1 MAPASNRSGR
11 SSGWACACPI
21 KHELEQAC
29 AALQFDEV
37 SPSEILTPH
46 ERPVLTVDGPTVQI
60 VLRTAR
66 YDDHAESVAL
76 GEMTLLVAPK
86 SIVSIRHGQASQLAP
101 VRAALELDPDRLR
114 LGPMA
119 VLTAVIGRV
128 VGDYGPAL
136 DGFEH
141 DVVEAE
147 LDVFTDI
154 HRQPVERL
162 YRLKRE
168 VRRTLVAFDAL
179 QDPLNRLIRALNQRI
194 PEELIADLNEVR
206 RSARPGGDPGDLALG
221 AARRGTHREPDPDH
235 GAAEQRHA
243 QDQRLGGDGGRPD
256 DDRRDLRHEL
266 RFDAGTR
273 FTVRLSDRAGRD
285 GRHRRVAVP
294 VLQTQRLAL
303 NSVDLDHHFAEGAP
317 LAHVAQRVRY
327 LIEPERAVDVDGD
340 VAGHAQVGERLEMRR
355 PLMHRRA
362 DPGGDP

>member
-1 MAPASNRSGR
+1 VIIDCAAYVDGKRFDVDPDPASLCRWEQDVAPLHQSGGAGVR
-11 SSGWACACPI
+11 PGHAFVWLGLRVPDQN
-21 KHELEQAC
+21 ELEQAC
-29 AALQFDEV
+29 AALQLDEV

-66 YDDHAESVAL
+66 YDDRTESVAL
-76 GEMTLLVAPK
+76 GEMTLLAAPK

-101 VRAALELDPDRLR
+101 VRAALELDLDRLR

-179 QDPLNRLIRALNQRI
+179 QDPLNRLIRALNKRI
-194 PEELIADLNEVR
+194 PDELIDDLNEAADQLDRAVTR
-206 RSARPGGDPGDLALG
+206 ATSLSGLLDAALTASLTQITVQQNNDMRKISAWVAM
-221 AARRGTHREPDPDH
+221 AAVPTMIAGIYGMNFDSMP
-235 GAAEQRHA
+235 
-243 QDQRLGGDGGRPD
+243 
-256 DDRRDLRHEL
+256 EL
-266 RFDAGTR
+266 DTR
-273 FTVRLSDRAGRD
+273 FGYPLVLTVMAATVVSLYRFFKRSGWL
-285 GRHRRVAVP
+285 
-294 VLQTQRLAL
+294 
-303 NSVDLDHHFAEGAP
+303 
-317 LAHVAQRVRY
+317 
-327 LIEPERAVDVDGD
+327 
-340 VAGHAQVGERLEMRR
+340 
-355 PLMHRRA
+355 
-362 DPGGDP
+362 